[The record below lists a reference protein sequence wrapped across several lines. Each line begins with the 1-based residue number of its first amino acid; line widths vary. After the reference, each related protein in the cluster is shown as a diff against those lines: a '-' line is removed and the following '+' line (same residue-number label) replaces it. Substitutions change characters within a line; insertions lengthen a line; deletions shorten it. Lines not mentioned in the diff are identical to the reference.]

1 MALTFAGL
9 IYVQFL
15 YMNNMVRM
23 RNDQFDESVR
33 RSLYAVSSMLEHEE
47 AQHFLEEYVS
57 GLDGDFTAAASTS
70 SGSLTAATSA
80 GQIQIGN
87 VGSTAA
93 ATTGQ
98 APITR
103 AGQIGAKST
112 SKPSLQEALRGQY
125 LYQKGMI
132 DDVIFN
138 IISRSSSRPIT
149 HRADSAVVRNFLRF
163 ELDNNGLKMPYDF
176 AVTNRNHAVIYRT
189 AGFPAESA
197 QELVANPEVYFQ
209 PLFPNDPI
217 NKINYLSVYFPTKKN
232 YIFSSIR
239 FMLPSLAFTLIL
251 MLIFIYAITTAF
263 RQKKVN
269 EMKTDFINNM
279 THELKT
285 PISSISLAGQMLAD
299 PTVRKSDTMMR
310 HVTEVINEDT
320 KRLRFLVEK
329 VLQLSLYY
337 NQKSALRLTEV
348 DANKAIA
355 GITHTFKLK
364 VEKYGGKITA
374 DLSAANAIVEVDEMH
389 FTNVIFNL
397 LDNAVKYRREDAP
410 LELTVRTVTNSAHS
424 HLKII
429 ISDTGIGIKKD
440 DLRKIFE
447 KFYRVN
453 TGNRHDVK
461 GFGLGL
467 AYVHKMIT
475 EFGGEI
481 YAESELGHGTT
492 FTITLPLLEGT
503 EEDDDDNLNSQST
516 HTENNN

>member
-47 AQHFLEEYVS
+47 AQHFLEEYVAEFDSTYTSAAAVATS
-57 GLDGDFTAAASTS
+57 GNLTAAST
-70 SGSLTAATSA
+70 

-87 VGSTAA
+87 VGATAST
-93 ATTGQ
+93 Q

-103 AGQIGAKST
+103 TGQIGAKST

-125 LYQKGMI
+125 LYQKGLI

-138 IISRSSSRPIT
+138 ILSRSSSRPIT
-149 HRADSAVVRNFLRF
+149 HRADSTVVRNFLRF
-163 ELDNNGLKMPYDF
+163 ELDNNGLKMPFEF

-197 QELVANPEVYFQ
+197 QELTANPEVYFQ

-329 VLQLSLYY
+329 VLQMSLYY

-374 DLSAANAIVEVDEMH
+374 DLSAANAVVEVDEMH

-410 LELTVRTVTNSAHS
+410 LELTVRTVTDSVHS

-429 ISDTGIGIKKD
+429 ISDTGIGIRKD

-467 AYVHKMIT
+467 AYVHKMIS

-481 YAESELGHGTT
+481 YAESELGRGTT
-492 FTITLPLLEGT
+492 FTITLPLLESSEADADT
-503 EEDDDDNLNSQST
+503 I
-516 HTENNN
+516 TENNN